1 MCSLFWH
8 YSSKRFLRVF
18 CFCVIVQFINVSI
31 VPLSLDTKSTETEV
45 KEEKEVILPETQ
57 KIEEVS
63 TTKIYKNCWNK

>member
-1 MCSLFWH
+1 M
-8 YSSKRFLRVF
+8 
-18 CFCVIVQFINVSI
+18 QFINVNI

-63 TTKIYKNCWNK
+63 TTKKNIKIVGIN